1 MGEIYYDSE
10 VLDDVCE
17 QMFGHTDWEYVE
29 DKDTHVT
36 IKFNVEDT
44 REEETKFCP
53 HRYEVTFQ
61 IGVIGIGKTKDEAI
75 KEARMYGLD
84 DITNESFTEVS
95 TELSNDMDT
104 CDICEEEE

>member
-1 MGEIYYDSE
+1 M
-10 VLDDVCE
+10 
-17 QMFGHTDWEYVE
+17 
-29 DKDTHVT
+29 KN
-36 IKFNVEDT
+36 IKEK
-44 REEETKFCP
+44 ETEFCP

-75 KEARMYGLD
+75 EEAQRYGLD
-84 DITNESFTEVS
+84 DVTNESFTEVK

>member
-1 MGEIYYDSE
+1 MPN
-10 VLDDVCE
+10 
-17 QMFGHTDWEYVE
+17 
-29 DKDTHVT
+29 T
-36 IKFNVEDT
+36 IEK
-44 REEETKFCP
+44 ETEFCP

-75 KEARMYGLD
+75 LEAQRYALPD
-84 DITNESFTEVS
+84 VTYKHFTVVK

>member
-1 MGEIYYDSE
+1 MVINNIGGI
-10 VLDDVCE
+10 
-17 QMFGHTDWEYVE
+17 M
-29 DKDTHVT
+29 KN
-36 IKFNVEDT
+36 IKEK
-44 REEETKFCP
+44 ETEFCP

-75 KEARMYGLD
+75 EEAQRYGLD
-84 DITNESFTEVS
+84 DVTNESFTEVK

>member
-1 MGEIYYDSE
+1 MYMVINRGGI
-10 VLDDVCE
+10 
-17 QMFGHTDWEYVE
+17 M
-29 DKDTHVT
+29 KN
-36 IKFNVEDT
+36 IKEK
-44 REEETKFCP
+44 ETEFCP

-75 KEARMYGLD
+75 EEAQRYGLD
-84 DITNESFTEVS
+84 DVTNESFTEVK